1 MKAGIFLLS
10 FLQVRFFFRI
20 FAGEQLSKMKM
31 MRKNDYVSPTLR
43 VLHLG
48 KWYQP
53 LMAGSPA
60 RSRMMRGTLQ
70 SFDKAEQIE
79 DKETETEWD

>member
-1 MKAGIFLLS
+1 MKAGIFLVVFFAS
-10 FLQVRFFFRI
+10 TFFFRN

-70 SFDKAEQIE
+70 SFEEAEQTE
-79 DKETETEWD
+79 NTETETEWD

>member
-1 MKAGIFLLS
+1 MKAGIFFVIFFAS
-10 FLQVRFFFRI
+10 TFFFRI

-31 MRKNDYVSPTLR
+31 IRKNDYVSPTLR

>member
-1 MKAGIFLLS
+1 MKAGIFFCYL
-10 FLQVRFFFRI
+10 FCKYVFFRN

-79 DKETETEWD
+79 DTETETEWD